1 MHICCFPSG
10 ARAQFEIS
18 ELQAIKEREE
28 EEAELEMMAGASL
41 TQRIARNRRLMQ
53 MKREREEDEARRRA
67 AGEDPEAELTGGSS
81 RRPSRLLSNLEAFFD
96 LLHDVWA
103 HAPSPDQC
111 GTLDLDTQ
119 QELAESKLRTLEEF
133 QDHYMETER
142 MY

>member
-1 MHICCFPSG
+1 MG
-10 ARAQFEIS
+10 EV
-18 ELQAIKEREE
+18 
-28 EEAELEMMAGASL
+28 AGGGDCHGLLANEVCML
-41 TQRIARNRRLMQ
+41 
-53 MKREREEDEARRRA
+53 
-67 AGEDPEAELTGGSS
+67 EDPEAELTGGSS
-81 RRPSRLLSNLEAFFD
+81 RRPSRLLANLEAFFD

-103 HAPSPDQC
+103 HAPSPEQC